1 MVMKTFEATDRP
13 IAVIFSNQYVFDM
26 PLYQRPY
33 AWTTTETGNLFDD
46 LTGALQDAQQA
57 EGTRPY
63 FFGSMVLT
71 QNHGSPGYQVI
82 DGQQRLTTFTILFC
96 VLRELAES
104 EEARTAIDNYVSQK
118 GDPYAGIADRF
129 RLNLRERDQEFFREK
144 VQIRNRLEDSL
155 ETSKDS
161 ESESQ
166 KNILENAKYLWC
178 KLSKLSQSERDALT
192 SFIVQQC
199 YLVVVI
205 ATNRA
210 TAHRIFSVLNARG
223 LDLLPTDILKSEVLG
238 EVSGK
243 NASEYASKWE
253 DMEEELGR
261 DDFLELFGHLYMI
274 YEKKKP
280 AGSLDEAFIRD
291 ILPKQEKG
299 EGFIDGVLSIY
310 KDAYQIIR
318 AAAYE
323 NSQYGN
329 KVNQQLR
336 NLNRLSNTISFW
348 IAPAMEFY
356 RVRGDDGARF
366 YQLIRDLERLT
377 YGLLILSY
385 NRDARRARYDKVVAA
400 FEKGNSIIDE
410 DTEALQLS
418 DGERAAILEKL
429 DGPLDGPRSASL
441 RPQHRTSLLLKLDT
455 LLAAEGATYDHKIIT
470 VEHVL
475 PQNPKED
482 SEWLTLF
489 PDATERERWTHRL
502 ANLVLLSKSK
512 NSQAQNFE
520 FPRKKT
526 EYFQKGGVSPF
537 AITTQVINETEWT
550 PKVLK
555 RRQEMLI
562 AALKKEWRLD

>member
-1 MVMKTFEATDRP
+1 M
-13 IAVIFSNQYVFDM
+13 
-26 PLYQRPY
+26 
-33 AWTTTETGNLFDD
+33 
-46 LTGALQDAQQA
+46 
-57 EGTRPY
+57 
-63 FFGSMVLT
+63 
-71 QNHGSPGYQVI
+71 
-82 DGQQRLTTFTILFC
+82 
-96 VLRELAES
+96 
-104 EEARTAIDNYVSQK
+104 
-118 GDPYAGIADRF
+118 
-129 RLNLRERDQEFFREK
+129 
-144 VQIRNRLEDSL
+144 
-155 ETSKDS
+155 
-161 ESESQ
+161 
-166 KNILENAKYLWC
+166 
-178 KLSKLSQSERDALT
+178 
-192 SFIVQQC
+192 QQC

-243 NASEYASKWE
+243 NASEYTSKWE

-280 AGSLDEAFIRD
+280 SGSLDEAFIRD

-310 KDAYQIIR
+310 QDAYQIIR
-318 AAAYE
+318 TSAYE
-323 NSQYGN
+323 NNQYGN
-329 KVNQQLR
+329 KVNQHLR
-336 NLNRLSNTISFW
+336 NLNRLRNTISFW

-356 RVRGDDGARF
+356 RVSGDDGAKF

-377 YGLLILSY
+377 YGLLFLSA
-385 NRDARRARYDKVVAA
+385 NRDARRSRYDKVVAA
-400 FEKGNSIIDE
+400 FEKGNSTIDE

-418 DGERAAILEKL
+418 EEEKAAILEKL
-429 DGPLDGPRSASL
+429 NGPLSASNL
-441 RPQHRTSLLLKLDT
+441 QPQHRTSLLLKLDT

-489 PDATERERWTHRL
+489 PDAAERERWTHRL

-512 NSQAQNFE
+512 NSSAQNFE

-526 EYFQKGGVSPF
+526 AYFQRGGVSPF

-555 RRQEMLI
+555 RRQETLI
-562 AALKKEWRLD
+562 AALRKEWRLD